1 MQRGSDTQR
10 MHAETFP
17 NQLKTQ
23 EMCEM
28 AVHREPN
35 SLEHAQEMCNKA
47 VREGP
52 YSLRFVPGHFK
63 TQEMDDTAVRVNP
76 TAFFLVPD
84 HF

>member
-1 MQRGSDTQR
+1 
-10 MHAETFP
+10 
-17 NQLKTQ
+17 
-23 EMCEM
+23 M